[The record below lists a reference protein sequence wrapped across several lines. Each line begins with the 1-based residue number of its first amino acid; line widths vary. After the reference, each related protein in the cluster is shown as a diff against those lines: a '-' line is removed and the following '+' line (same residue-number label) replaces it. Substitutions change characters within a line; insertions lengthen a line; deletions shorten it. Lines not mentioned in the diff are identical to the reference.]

1 MYPAARRRPPRLA
14 RLLDRAWARYD
25 DLTDPQRVLLGVL
38 LTLVLAASALYLL
51 GAASLLALQRLP
63 EAPPASTTA
72 PLRAPL
78 PPAVDEEVEPISPLM
93 ADITATPRPTATLR
107 PTSTASPTP
116 WPSPTPP
123 RAGTPGSLGPPPG
136 VRPPG
141 AGPATPTSPALA
153 PGRPATVT
161 PTPWRPPR

>member
-38 LTLVLAASALYLL
+38 LALL

-63 EAPPASTTA
+63 EVPLAPTTA
-72 PLRAPL
+72 PLRVPL
-78 PPAVDEEVEPISPLM
+78 PPAVDEEVEPISPLL
-93 ADITATPRPTATLR
+93 ADITPSPRPTVTPR

-116 WPSPTPP
+116 WPSPTAP
-123 RAGTPGSLGPPPG
+123 RAGAPASAGPPPG
-136 VRPPG
+136 IRP
-141 AGPATPTSPALA
+141 AGTASATPTSRVLA
-153 PGRPATVT
+153 PGRPATAT